1 MLTANQLHG
10 ILPAVP
16 TPVKADDSVDAAA
29 VAALFAW
36 LLKQGI
42 DGVVPLG
49 GTGEYGALSR
59 AERNRMAALSVKA
72 MAGKG
77 PVVAGILDTGFHD
90 ALAGRQGIRRRR
102 RGRAARAHA
111 VLYEPDPGRHSRLFP
126 ALRRRVAGA
135 DPDL

>member
-1 MLTANQLHG
+1 MLNAARLHG
-10 ILPAVP
+10 LFPAIP
-16 TPVKADDSVDAAA
+16 TPVKADDTIDANA

-59 AERNRMAALSVKA
+59 AERIRMTGMSVKA

-77 PVVAGILDTGFHD
+77 PVMDSASRPTSSSENGGSWTCPDGSRARSAWPTGTSSERK
-90 ALAGRQGIRRRR
+90 ATTR
-102 RGRAARAHA
+102 
-111 VLYEPDPGRHSRLFP
+111 SR
-126 ALRRRVAGA
+126 
-135 DPDL
+135 